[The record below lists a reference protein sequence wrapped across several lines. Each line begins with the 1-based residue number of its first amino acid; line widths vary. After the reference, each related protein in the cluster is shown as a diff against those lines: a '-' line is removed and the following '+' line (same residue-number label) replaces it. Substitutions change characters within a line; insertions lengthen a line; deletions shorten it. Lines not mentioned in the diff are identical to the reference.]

1 MSKTSKKTGQ
11 KYSRFFSLTT
21 YATESVKATAF
32 TTPNKPQKSPTSNAR
47 KDFLFLSLKGR
58 ARGEI
63 HLLRNGAEYEIAR
76 GLNHMPNYTK
86 DNFCIIK
93 GRILAR
99 KL

>member
-47 KDFLFLSLKGR
+47 KDFLFYLS
-58 ARGEI
+58 
-63 HLLRNGAEYEIAR
+63 
-76 GLNHMPNYTK
+76 K
-86 DNFCIIK
+86 DAPEERYIYYGTEQSMK
-93 GRILAR
+93 SRVD
-99 KL
+99 